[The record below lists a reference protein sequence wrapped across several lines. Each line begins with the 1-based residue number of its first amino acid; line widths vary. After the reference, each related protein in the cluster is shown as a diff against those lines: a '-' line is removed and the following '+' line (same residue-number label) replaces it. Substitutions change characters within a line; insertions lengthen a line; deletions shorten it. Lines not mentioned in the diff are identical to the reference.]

1 MGVRALGPGSVS
13 SFLKAVLDVVY
24 YALYV
29 AAAVTG
35 VGTAAAL
42 LAQPFIGVR
51 GGKGDAPFG
60 PFTEILRAGP
70 SLAAVLALG
79 FGYIALLIVAVDRT
93 RRVFSTMTAGDPFD
107 PQNVNR
113 LRVIGAALGAMELLG
128 WAARIVAHALLP
140 QAQGL
145 RTSLNLTAWFAV
157 LVVFVLA
164 EVFREGAR
172 LRAEAELT
180 V

>member
-1 MGVRALGPGSVS
+1 MIVGVRALGPGSVS

-24 YALYV
+24 YALY
-29 AAAVTG
+29 AAAAA
-35 VGTAAAL
+35 TAVCALGAL
-42 LAQPFIGVR
+42 LAQPFIAA
-51 GGKGDAPFG
+51 KGTTASG
-60 PFTEILRAGP
+60 PLVEMLRIGPALAG
-70 SLAAVLALG
+70 VLALG
-79 FGYIALLIVAVDRT
+79 FVYIALLIVAVERT

-113 LRVIGAALGAMELLG
+113 LRMIGAALAAMELLG
-128 WAARIVAHALLP
+128 WAGRVIIHALIP
-140 QAQGL
+140 QAKNL
-145 RTSLNLTAWFAV
+145 PTSLNLTAWFSV

>member
-29 AAAVTG
+29 AAAVTA
-35 VGTAAAL
+35 VAMVASL
-42 LAQPFIGVR
+42 LVQPFIGAR
-51 GGKGDAPFG
+51 GGRVDQPFG
-60 PFTEILRAGP
+60 PFTDLLRTGPALAG
-70 SLAAVLALG
+70 VLALG
-79 FGYIALLIVAVDRT
+79 LAYIALLIVAVERT

-128 WAARIVAHALLP
+128 WAARVITHAVIP
-140 QAQGL
+140 QALNL
-145 RTSLNLTAWFAV
+145 RTSLNLTAWFSV

-164 EVFREGAR
+164 DVFREGAR